1 MKTTRK
7 TNLDLPKALVQKRI
21 ASAMMGRMP
30 QFVPVEELF
39 SGRHF
44 DQEIIV
50 LCVRWYLN
58 FKLSYRDLAAMMGER
73 GIGLAHTTI
82 LRWVQLS
89 FAKNASA
96 GIALRCRAFV
106 TVMQAA
112 KVRNLDDR
120 SDTRD
125 LPNMPTLLVES

>member
-1 MKTTRK
+1 M
-7 TNLDLPKALVQKRI
+7 VEFGRI
-21 ASAMMGRMP
+21 SPPELRPFLGIVTEPFA
-30 QFVPVEELF
+30 QF
-39 SGRHF
+39 GAGT
-44 DQEIIV
+44 
-50 LCVRWYLN
+50 C
-58 FKLSYRDLAAMMGER
+58 
-73 GIGLAHTTI
+73 
-82 LRWVQLS
+82 LS

-125 LPNMPTLLVES
+125 LPNMRTLLVES

>member
-1 MKTTRK
+1 MFEYFDHSGIKK
-7 TNLDLPKALVQKRI
+7 IHQFQIP
-21 ASAMMGRMP
+21 GRRSQP
-30 QFVPVEELF
+30 
-39 SGRHF
+39 
-44 DQEIIV
+44 
-50 LCVRWYLN
+50 
-58 FKLSYRDLAAMMGER
+58 
-73 GIGLAHTTI
+73 
-82 LRWVQLS
+82 LS

-125 LPNMPTLLVES
+125 LQNMRTLLVES